1 MMTSKEKII
10 RMSNECL
17 KLELEC
23 LSMWKKGIYHRKAIQ
38 IKLSEKNI
46 KWYQNLKKTL
56 T

>member
-1 MMTSKEKII
+1 MTSKEQINDLTN
-10 RMSNECL
+10 RCL
-17 KLELEC
+17 KIELEC